1 MESKIS
7 LGVEVETAPIGMTD
21 VGRYAHLIDPG
32 DGGFTL
38 VIPNAEKT
46 LGVEAAGKPIFWGK
60 EALDPDKSPE
70 TKACHPE
77 KMV

>member
-1 MESKIS
+1 M
-7 LGVEVETAPIGMTD
+7 VVTD
-21 VGRYAHLIDPG
+21 KGRYAHLIDPG

-46 LGVEAAGKPIFWGK
+46 PGVEAAGKSKFAGK
-60 EALDPDKSPE
+60 ETLIPDKPPE

-77 KMV
+77 NMV